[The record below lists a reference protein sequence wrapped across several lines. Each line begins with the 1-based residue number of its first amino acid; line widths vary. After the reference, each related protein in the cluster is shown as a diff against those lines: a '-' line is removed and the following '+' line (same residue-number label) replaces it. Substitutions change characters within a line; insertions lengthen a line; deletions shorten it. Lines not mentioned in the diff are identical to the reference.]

1 MQEIHY
7 EMLYETLD
15 RIAIALEE
23 MNKHQE
29 AMSRVQAQI
38 LVQGDMSLEL
48 NTRAITAQERTAA
61 IYEMVTLT
69 KCNEIDYDDH
79 GTNRRITK

>member
-23 MNKHQE
+23 MNKNQE
-29 AMSRVQAQI
+29 ATSRIQAQI
-38 LVQGDMSLEL
+38 LVQGELSLEL
-48 NTRAITAQERTAA
+48 STRAITAQERTAA

-69 KCNEIDYDDH
+69 KLNESK
-79 GTNRRITK
+79 GE

>member
-29 AMSRVQAQI
+29 AMSRIQAQI
-38 LVQGDMSLEL
+38 LVQGEKVLEL
-48 NTRAITAQERTAA
+48 SIRGVTAQERTAA

-69 KCNEIDYDDH
+69 KRNEEPNK
-79 GTNRRITK
+79 GE